1 MGRYKF
7 LIGSRLRSRE
17 FAPQETEDAIAVA
30 VLSGM
35 LAAAPPSSVRGQKM
49 AA

>member
-1 MGRYKF
+1 MGRSKF

-17 FAPQETEDAIAVA
+17 FAAQETEDAIAVA
-30 VLSGM
+30 VLYGI
-35 LAAAPPSSVRGQKM
+35 LDIVPPSSVRGQKM